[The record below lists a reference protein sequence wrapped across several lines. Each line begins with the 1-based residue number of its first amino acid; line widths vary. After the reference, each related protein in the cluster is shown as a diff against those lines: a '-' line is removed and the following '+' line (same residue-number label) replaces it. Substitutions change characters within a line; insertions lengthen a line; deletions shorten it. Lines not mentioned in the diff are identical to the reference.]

1 MTDPHTLLPLTH
13 VMGWSAAALTLLT
26 FLCQD
31 MRRLRFA
38 ALAAN
43 AAFIAYA
50 SMASLWPVLV
60 LHLILVPVNL
70 WRLWQSLRLSLP
82 TAGPPR
88 RRRRI
93 SRRATSRAAGSI
105 DDADEPLVVGPAI
118 RQPRASGPWSHR
130 LAYARAPG
138 RWTRQ
143 GIAHG

>member
-50 SMASLWPVLV
+50 SMASAGTAPDSGAGEPVATV
-60 LHLILVPVNL
+60 AVAAPVAANS
-70 WRLWQSLRLSLP
+70 RP
-82 TAGPPR
+82 ATAQAPHQPPR
-88 RRRRI
+88 DLTRCRLHRRR
-93 SRRATSRAAGSI
+93 G
-105 DDADEPLVVGPAI
+105 
-118 RQPRASGPWSHR
+118 
-130 LAYARAPG
+130 
-138 RWTRQ
+138 
-143 GIAHG
+143 